1 MFYDIVKALC
11 KERKIAMTSMLR
23 DLGMSMGNVS
33 AWKRGVTPK
42 SDTINKVADFFGV
55 STDYLLGVN
64 DRGKAIDQA
73 ISDVGK
79 ELNGYGAMFY
89 GPNGEHV
96 WKEFSSKEEYE
107 TYLRLVDA
115 LTNKEN

>member
-1 MFYDIVKALC
+1 MRLR
-11 KERKIAMTSMLR
+11 ELR
-23 DLGMSMGNVS
+23 DLRGLTQSDVS
-33 AWKRGVTPK
+33 TQIGIAQNTYSQYETGKREPDMATLVK
-42 SDTINKVADFFGV
+42 LADFFGV
-55 STDYLLGVN
+55 STDYLLGKD

-73 ISDVGK
+73 IADIGK
-79 ELNGYGAMFY
+79 GLNGYGAMFY

-107 TYLRLVDA
+107 TYLRLVGA